1 MLGAPRQATALV
13 VATMLLSVLW
23 PASRADAGQSAIRVV
38 CRTPARVYDT
48 PGGIVVGFIGVG
60 QRVHV
65 LRRSADDRH
74 WVRVYGTLGVV
85 GWMNDRVLCNR
96 R

>member
-1 MLGAPRQATALV
+1 MRDVRAIAAL
-13 VATMLLSVLW
+13 ALTLSVLW
-23 PASRADAGQSAIRVV
+23 PASSADAGQSSLRVV

-48 PGGIVVGFIGVG
+48 PGGLVVGFIGAG

-65 LRRSADDRH
+65 LRRSADDPH
-74 WVRVYGTLGVV
+74 WLRVYGSLGVV
-85 GWMNDRVLCNR
+85 GWMRDRVLCR

>member
-1 MLGAPRQATALV
+1 MRGARPLIVLAL
-13 VATMLLSVLW
+13 LLSVLW
-23 PASRADAGQSAIRVV
+23 PASPADAGQSSLRVV
-38 CRTPARVYDT
+38 CHTPARVYDT
-48 PGGIVVGFIGVG
+48 PGGLVVGFIGFG

-65 LRRSADDRH
+65 LRRSADDPH

-85 GWMNDRVLCNR
+85 GWMRDRVLCR